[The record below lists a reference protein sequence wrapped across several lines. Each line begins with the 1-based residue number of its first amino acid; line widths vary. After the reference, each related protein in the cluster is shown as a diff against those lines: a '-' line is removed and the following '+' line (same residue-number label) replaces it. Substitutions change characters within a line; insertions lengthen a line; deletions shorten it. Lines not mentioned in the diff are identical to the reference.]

1 MACAT
6 SVDSKY
12 SSLGTFPKIL
22 FSPQLQAHFLGA
34 GGASTDRKNM
44 TLRIGV
50 DTGGTFTD
58 LCAFDEATGQVHVR
72 KVSSTRH
79 DP

>member
-1 MACAT
+1 
-6 SVDSKY
+6 
-12 SSLGTFPKIL
+12 
-22 FSPQLQAHFLGA
+22 
-34 GGASTDRKNM
+34 M

-72 KVSSTRH
+72 KVSSTPD
-79 DP
+79 DPGRAIVLGIQELLQFVENIRLAGCFVHQATRSPNSCRG